1 MGILERYRQLTQ
13 QPQVNQPVDQP
24 QQQETPQ
31 VDTSD
36 AINSIASLIGPSP
49 EEREAQQQK
58 LLKQKRTMLAWTGL
72 FDGLRQLANLYSVSR
87 GANNMQFT
95 DNPYQTIEKGYQAE
109 LTRQDANQRYANA
122 YAKQQMDYKR
132 QAEDDQLKRETH
144 KAQQEWTKSRIE
156 MAKEESKR
164 KDAIN
169 QANIEKAKAI
179 AENNMQKA
187 HYWELVSMGVPDKQ
201 AAELAKV
208 YAQAEKNRQ
217 QGNAAQTRANIAAAG
232 TETTVMK
239 PDGSVTTTIT
249 KPAGSSGNSSKGGK
263 YSRFRKNSSKGG
275 SGSSG
280 KFDKYKVNKK

>member
-1 MGILERYRQLTQ
+1 MGIFSEF
-13 QPQVNQPVDQP
+13 VKNKIQPVIPAMQTPQQP

-31 VDTSD
+31 VDTGD

-49 EEREAQQQK
+49 AEREAQQQK

-132 QAEDDQLKRETH
+132 QAVSDQMKRDLQKAQLKWYDTRGETARRNQELAEF
-144 KAQQEWTKSRIE
+144 KAKTDADYKKATLDQKN
-156 MAKEESKR
+156 
-164 KDAIN
+164 AIN
-169 QANIEKAKAI
+169 EVRIRLLEGQIN
-179 AENNMQKA
+179 
-187 HYWELVSMGVPDKQ
+187 
-201 AAELAKV
+201 KV
-208 YAQAEKNRQ
+208 EADRQ
-217 QGNAAQTRANIAAAG
+217 YRLIMMGNAQKG
-232 TETTVMK
+232 TEKTVTK

-263 YSRFRKNSSKGG
+263 YSRFRKNASKGG

-280 KFDKYKVNKK
+280 KFDQYKVNKK